1 MKHAINIIIDTPL
14 RINMQRGWETAA
26 DKKTSALWLDHLYNV
41 QALTAFGAL
50 PPANDSSRWLDHI
63 TNLEQAGKLF
73 EYNTITQ
80 YLEA

>member
-26 DKKTSALWLDHLYNV
+26 DQKNRAAALERLYNV
-41 QALTAFGAL
+41 QALTAYGAIQT
-50 PPANDSSRWLDHI
+50 ANDSSRWLDHI